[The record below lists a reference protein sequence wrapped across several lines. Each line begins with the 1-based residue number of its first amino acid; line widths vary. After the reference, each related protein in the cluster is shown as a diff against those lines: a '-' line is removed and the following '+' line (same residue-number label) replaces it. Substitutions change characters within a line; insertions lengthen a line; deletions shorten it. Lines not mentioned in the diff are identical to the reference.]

1 MKQIKQYQ
9 VSHDENVRP
18 DCPFTG
24 ESTGSVEYHVLQDHP
39 EVIDILEKRVKL
51 KQQRKLTLCV

>member
-9 VSHDENVRP
+9 VSHDENVCP
-18 DCPFTG
+18 DSLSTG
-24 ESTGSVEYHVLQDHP
+24 ERSGSVEYNVLQDHP

-51 KQQRKLTLCV
+51 